1 MTSESD
7 SPLPA
12 DEREPLLLSA
22 AELATTLRLSKRTLW
37 RLLAAKKLIPPIR
50 VGGSVRWRISDVRRW
65 IDDGCPE
72 Q

>member
-1 MTSESD
+1 MTNELA

>member
-1 MTSESD
+1 MTNESA

-37 RLLAAKKLIPPIR
+37 RLLAAKKLIAPIR

>member
-1 MTSESD
+1 MTNESAN
-7 SPLPA
+7 PLPA

-37 RLLAAKKLIPPIR
+37 RLLAAKILIPPIR